1 MKKNPWRFLSAG
13 AVALMLAAPLNFP
26 VSAAGGDVLVT
37 PFTGVEIE
45 NSALNVSAEKVQPL
59 GNGLDGSK
67 ITIQADLDPIDN
79 KNFVFPGH
87 HNDRAKVI
95 TGKGAIAGSTGL
107 VVYVEM
113 PTANKFCFFANINS
127 PHDDRWNN
135 DFDADMMQTV
145 DSAYRLLAPAVGR
158 TARPERVKSV
168 TMSATA
174 AWNLTKPLKA
184 GSTSRGIPCGSILAL
199 SWISARTLSTLSP
212 CILKRWVGTPA
223 L

>member
-1 MKKNPWRFLSAG
+1 
-13 AVALMLAAPLNFP
+13 MLAAPLNFP

-107 VVYVEM
+107 WSM
-113 PTANKFCFFANINS
+113 WKCPPPTNS
-127 PHDDRWNN
+127 AFLP
-135 DFDADMMQTV
+135 T
-145 DSAYRLLAPAVGR
+145 
-158 TARPERVKSV
+158 
-168 TMSATA
+168 
-174 AWNLTKPLKA
+174 
-184 GSTSRGIPCGSILAL
+184 SILRMMIAGTTTL
-199 SWISARTLSTLSP
+199 TRT
-212 CILKRWVGTPA
+212 
-223 L
+223 